1 MNLAPQNGFRR
12 KEKAPLSR
20 KQLTSVMDEAMPAVI
35 QHAKLI
41 EAIQAKIKAQDLR
54 LEVLEAWQA
63 DTLIAKVRRWFRQ
76 SLPTGWKHG
85 GMGQ

>member
-41 EAIQAKIKAQDLR
+41 EAIQTKIKSLDVKIDGLDAWHRATFLQRVKWLLR
-54 LEVLEAWQA
+54 GNPQ
-63 DTLIAKVRRWFRQ
+63 
-76 SLPTGWKHG
+76 
-85 GMGQ
+85 